1 MFFTDF
7 ENVIVF
13 DRYNFILKI
22 VLIKNTST
30 AIVNFSVLLHE
41 NKRF

>member
-7 ENVIVF
+7 ETVIFF

-22 VLIKNTST
+22 VLIKNTIK
-30 AIVNFSVLLHE
+30 ANVNFSVLLHE
-41 NKRF
+41 NKCF